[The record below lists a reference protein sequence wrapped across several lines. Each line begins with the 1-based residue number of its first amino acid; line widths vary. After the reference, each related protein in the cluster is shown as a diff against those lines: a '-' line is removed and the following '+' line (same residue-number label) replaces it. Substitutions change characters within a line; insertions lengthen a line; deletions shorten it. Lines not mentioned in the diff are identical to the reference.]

1 MGGGVPIERTSLRPF
16 VFWSFE
22 HLQINEKC
30 SEEHNTRLRSLL
42 PLTSGYVVLH
52 AVQWPVLSVPCSNP
66 TAALGKAARKKRAK
80 ERKHLDMGPP
90 NSGQRKETV
99 SSKGDHTSSKVDR
112 KHIHSLEHNHVG
124 GEEGRA
130 GEDESIHKQKGKEK
144 KEGRS
149 AKPGTSP
156 SNSKDDPSEP
166 FTNFETLCCPTVGN
180 QVSMEQLRQYCK
192 EVKLNTLI
200 PSTYTTQSQP
210 WEQLETPWVP
220 PPLPTTDRTAVYEP
234 MTAHFDEIW
243 CPILADVKGSE
254 NIVPPTFHYL
264 PSNACVRQS
273 YTPPLGYY

>member
-1 MGGGVPIERTSLRPF
+1 M
-16 VFWSFE
+16 
-22 HLQINEKC
+22 
-30 SEEHNTRLRSLL
+30 
-42 PLTSGYVVLH
+42 
-52 AVQWPVLSVPCSNP
+52 LSVPCSNP
-66 TAALGKAARKKRAK
+66 SAALGKPARKKRAK
-80 ERKHLDMGPP
+80 ERKHLDMAPP
-90 NSGQRKETV
+90 NSGQRKETG
-99 SSKGDHTSSKVDR
+99 SSKGDCTRVDR
-112 KHIHSLEHNHVG
+112 KNKHSLEHNHVG
-124 GEEGRA
+124 GE
-130 GEDESIHKQKGKEK
+130 DESIRKQKEKEK
-144 KEGRS
+144 KEGRNAS

-156 SNSKDDPSEP
+156 SNTKEDPQPNPSEP
-166 FTNFETLCCPTVGN
+166 FTNFETLCCPTVGD

-210 WEQLETPWVP
+210 WEQLETAWVP

>member
-1 MGGGVPIERTSLRPF
+1 M
-16 VFWSFE
+16 
-22 HLQINEKC
+22 
-30 SEEHNTRLRSLL
+30 
-42 PLTSGYVVLH
+42 
-52 AVQWPVLSVPCSNP
+52 LSVPCSNP
-66 TAALGKAARKKRAK
+66 TAVLGKAARKKRAK
-80 ERKHLDMGPP
+80 ERKYLEMGPP
-90 NSGQRKETV
+90 NKETV
-99 SSKGDHTSSKVDR
+99 SSKGDYTSSKVDR
-112 KHIHSLEHNHVG
+112 KNKRSLEHNHVG

-130 GEDESIHKQKGKEK
+130 GDDESIHKQKGKEK
-144 KEGRS
+144 MEGRSAS

-156 SNSKDDPSEP
+156 SKSKEDPQPNPSEP
-166 FTNFETLCCPTVGN
+166 FMNFEALCCPTVGD

-210 WEQLETPWVP
+210 WEQLETPWVSP
-220 PPLPTTDRTAVYEP
+220 PRPTTDRTAVYEP